1 LFIVAIAFSNF
12 YPSILDRVSFAK
24 YAVAFFKI
32 FLSCLSNLFS
42 ARSCFNSASKDLGIN
57 DKTIYNWIKVY
68 KKENNITA
76 PIDETKN
83 QFKSS

>member
-1 LFIVAIAFSNF
+1 MQIAAQNAA
-12 YPSILDRVSFAK
+12 L
-24 YAVAFFKI
+24 
-32 FLSCLSNLFS
+32 
-42 ARSCFNSASKDLGIN
+42 ARKDLGIN